1 MAREI
6 RMYKYEL
13 LELHE
18 THTYKHTHTSA
29 CAHTHND
36 KLDLGFFLLASLI
49 NWPVNLKYFT
59 SASQI
64 CFMYIHFSAFI
75 LFDVF

>member
-1 MAREI
+1 MRAREI

-18 THTYKHTHTSA
+18 THTHV
-29 CAHTHND
+29 CMHTHNV
-36 KLDLGFFLLASLI
+36 KLDLDFFLLASLI

-75 LFDVF
+75 LLEVF